1 MELYLNLREHAL
13 RQLQS
18 SLWVGRKLSHDGA
31 GGESVQGAVLF
42 ASHVVVWTAFIGSP
56 SQRQAFCRDRLMR
69 RSISRERKSPARF
82 R

>member
-56 SQRQAFCRDRLMR
+56 SQRQ
-69 RSISRERKSPARF
+69 RF
-82 R
+82 VATGL